1 MISAHLRNPK
11 LLTSIK
17 TLKSDWMNKYEDP
30 MTRPTSLCADNI
42 TVNVV
47 INLGAKI
54 DICASFGN
62 RQEPMIYR
70 LWLTGLFR
78 RVYVHPC
85 RRASLK
91 SPSSGRRCVHLV
103 IWGRSA
109 CFGSN
114 QWNIILYV
122 DWEFILFVQEL
133 PAEDVEEELLE
144 NGHSSVILQKSCPDQ
159 YASLKEEEVKR
170 ERKQNMGIMLEKL

>member
-1 MISAHLRNPK
+1 M
-11 LLTSIK
+11 K
-17 TLKSDWMNKYEDP
+17 TLKSDWLNKDP
-30 MTRPTSLCADNI
+30 MTRPTSLWADNI

-47 INLGAKI
+47 IHLGAKI
-54 DICASFGN
+54 DICASFGH

-91 SPSSGRRCVHLV
+91 SLSSGRRCVHLV

-114 QWNIILYV
+114 QWNIICQLRIN
-122 DWEFILFVQEL
+122 FICAGITSWGCWRGAF
-133 PAEDVEEELLE
+133 
-144 NGHSSVILQKSCPDQ
+144 
-159 YASLKEEEVKR
+159 R
-170 ERKQNMGIMLEKL
+170 ERAQQPNSTKILSGSVCQSEGGRGKEGEETEYGHNAWKTVNV